1 MLCYFHS
8 WNEFESFRITVT
20 KQYLMSQLRG
30 EDGVE
35 VVSWLVGIAGTSRLN
50 DAVRWDEIWDSF
62 PAWVKQASDLS
73 WMTLNK
79 ILCCFRTKVLW
90 RQRIELLR
98 QTKFFWRQRSG
109 DAERREVK
117 SWCCI
122 CRRWR
127 RSEVTAMSEQTP
139 WQHGHVHSSAEL
151 INLGI
156 RHAGGVVERGWNLC
170 ARKKGETKLC
180 RREMRGKG
188 A

>member
-1 MLCYFHS
+1 MLCCFHS
-8 WNEFESFRITVT
+8 WNELESFRITVT
-20 KQYLMSQLRG
+20 KQYLTSQRRG

-35 VVSWLVGIAGTSRLN
+35 VVSWLARIAGTSRLN
-50 DAVRWDEIWDSF
+50 DAVGWDEIWHSF

-73 WMTLNK
+73 WMILNK

-98 QTKFFWRQRSG
+98 QTKFFCSQRSG

-122 CRRWR
+122 CRRRW
-127 RSEVTAMSEQTP
+127 RSEVAALSEQAP
-139 WQHGHVHSSAEL
+139 WQHGHVHSSEL
-151 INLGI
+151 LNLGI
-156 RHAGGVVERGWNLC
+156 RHTGGVVERGRNLC
-170 ARKKGETKLC
+170 AQKKGETKLC
-180 RREMRGKG
+180 GSEMRGKG